1 MKKILLLFLK
11 TTSVLL
17 ISAIMLIAGC
27 SFFVAFNH
35 IHRPE
40 ALVPLISSLL
50 TVTFLILVILK
61 IFFGASNPQ
70 KNMFISNK
78 KSF

>member
-1 MKKILLLFLK
+1 MKKILLTFFK
-11 TTSVLL
+11 TISIFL
-17 ISAIMLIAGC
+17 ISVIMLIAGC
-27 SFFVAFNH
+27 SFFVALNH

-40 ALVPLISSLL
+40 ALVPLISSIL
-50 TVTFLILVILK
+50 TITFLILVILK
-61 IFFGASNPQ
+61 IFSGVSNPQ